1 MDHFFEQVVDSL
13 SDAFIT
19 VDQDERIVVWN
30 KMAELIFGYTKEEI
44 QNLGLETIIPESY
57 RQRHRES
64 YDLFVANIDRH
75 ASYTSDIKQFEA
87 IRKGGEIFPIE
98 LTHSMVKFNNK
109 KYFITAIIRDIT
121 LRKRYEL
128 MRNRLERI
136 TRHDLKNKLVIISL
150 AAKRL
155 APAFRQDEK
164 ARVEKYIEIV
174 QDESE
179 GLIALLDSTREL
191 LLLETGE
198 YKRND
203 ETLDLSTLIHSKIE
217 QMKPFAAGKEVYLVF
232 DNRMGGVSPLPADRL
247 LLERALENLLKNA
260 VEAEER
266 LQTVRVILKEDDH
279 GAPVLEIH
287 NGGSSIP
294 EDIQKDL
301 FSPYV
306 THGKKG
312 GVGLGLY
319 ATKLILETIHG
330 WELTFRSSP
339 QETVF
344 RITFRLRNQQ
354 NTN

>member
-13 SDAFIT
+13 SDAFIS

-30 KMAELIFGYTKEEI
+30 KMAEMIFGYTKEEI
-44 QNLGLETIIPESY
+44 QDSGLETIIPESY

-98 LTHSMVKFNNK
+98 LTHSMVKFDNK

-155 APAFRQDEK
+155 APAFRQDDK

-174 QDESE
+174 QGESE

-198 YKRND
+198 YKRKD
-203 ETLDLSTLIHSKIE
+203 ETLDLPTLIHSKIE
-217 QMKPFAAGKEVYLVF
+217 QMKPLAACKEVHIVF
-232 DNRMGGVSPLPADRL
+232 DNRIRAVSSLQADRL
-247 LLERALENLLKNA
+247 LLERALENLIKNA

-266 LQTVRVILKEDDH
+266 LQTVHVILAEDDG

-294 EDIQKDL
+294 EAIQKDL

-319 ATKLILETIHG
+319 ATKLILKTIHG

-344 RITFRLRNQQ
+344 KITFRLPTEQKIG
-354 NTN
+354 